1 MLTQIHIRDFATI
14 ETLHLD
20 LQQGTTM
27 ITGET
32 GAGKSV
38 FIEAIELAL
47 GGRASPHLIR
57 PEKEKAE
64 ITLCFIVTNFPKA
77 IDYLKQ
83 LELYEDHNE
92 CIIRRII
99 TQDGRSRCYINNTPS
114 TLQSVKEL
122 GDFLFHLHGQHAQQ
136 VLLKSDQQREMLD
149 RYADHLILSDQVK
162 QDAIEWRKINQ
173 QIQSLQKETV
183 ERAQKHSYLQFQLD
197 ELTTLDLKEGEWE
210 TLEIEQKKLAHSE
223 ELLQKVQLTL
233 QKIQEE
239 DQENILLHLH
249 EANKIIDS
257 IQSIEPKAKHWQ
269 HLLQSISI
277 QLCDLAAELKDY
289 LEQTEVDPEK
299 QQTIEARL
307 SQIFNLSRKYKTSP
321 TAFIQLKTQLS
332 DECHAFEKADDTLNN
347 LEKNKKI
354 IEENYQ
360 ACAKKLS
367 ASRELAV
374 KKLEKEITK
383 TMRSLSLP
391 HGEFKILLEKEEEKL
406 SLHGNEKII
415 FLIKTNPDQSFQA
428 LSKVISGG
436 ELSRLSLSLH
446 LALAHRTSI
455 PTLIFDEIDT
465 GLSGATAKKMGDLL
479 QKLGETYQVF
489 CVTHQAQ
496 VAALG
501 HHHLLVEK
509 YFIENHTFTRLRL
522 LNAAEK
528 TNEIARMIGGETVT
542 KMTLSHAK
550 EILERG

>member
-173 QIQSLQKETV
+173 QIQSLQIHNV
-183 ERAQKHSYLQFQLD
+183 H
-197 ELTTLDLKEGEWE
+197 
-210 TLEIEQKKLAHSE
+210 
-223 ELLQKVQLTL
+223 V
-233 QKIQEE
+233 
-239 DQENILLHLH
+239 
-249 EANKIIDS
+249 
-257 IQSIEPKAKHWQ
+257 
-269 HLLQSISI
+269 
-277 QLCDLAAELKDY
+277 
-289 LEQTEVDPEK
+289 K
-299 QQTIEARL
+299 Q
-307 SQIFNLSRKYKTSP
+307 
-321 TAFIQLKTQLS
+321 
-332 DECHAFEKADDTLNN
+332 
-347 LEKNKKI
+347 
-354 IEENYQ
+354 
-360 ACAKKLS
+360 
-367 ASRELAV
+367 V
-374 KKLEKEITK
+374 
-383 TMRSLSLP
+383 
-391 HGEFKILLEKEEEKL
+391 
-406 SLHGNEKII
+406 
-415 FLIKTNPDQSFQA
+415 
-428 LSKVISGG
+428 
-436 ELSRLSLSLH
+436 
-446 LALAHRTSI
+446 
-455 PTLIFDEIDT
+455 
-465 GLSGATAKKMGDLL
+465 
-479 QKLGETYQVF
+479 
-489 CVTHQAQ
+489 
-496 VAALG
+496 
-501 HHHLLVEK
+501 
-509 YFIENHTFTRLRL
+509 
-522 LNAAEK
+522 
-528 TNEIARMIGGETVT
+528 
-542 KMTLSHAK
+542 
-550 EILERG
+550 

>member
-239 DQENILLHLH
+239 DQESILLHLH
-249 EANKIIDS
+249 ETNKIIDS